1 MSVTPSPIG
10 GFAAQ
15 FFDNNGVI
23 LSGGKIYTYAAGTTT
38 PQATYTS
45 AAGNIPHTNPII
57 LDSAGR
63 VPSGEIWLTDGLVY
77 KFVIET
83 ATGILLGTY
92 DNITGVNS
100 NFVNY
105 TIQEEVITATAGQTV
120 FNLSTINYT
129 PGTNSLSVYIDGVNQ
144 YVGDSY
150 LETDSDTVTFT
161 SGVHVGGE
169 VKFTTALQVATGTVL
184 ASDVGVTDPDFANLQ
199 DQLDNIMTIVRP
211 TADVFIDKPDGPSA
225 TLLTGQEAFSYAI
238 PSNPTA
244 VPRVVS
250 GKLTFAASTGGG
262 YYYINTDDPVQSIS
276 ASWTFSSYT
285 TGGGSAVLF
294 VFATTPTS
302 ITGVPGSLIP
312 ASPLHMVVTATG
324 WDFSVFDGIS
334 NTPINVAFGTFETP
348 LTANSTTVHT
358 CKVILDRG
366 EGSAYLYLPDGDI
379 VKVFSASL
387 KVPAYF
393 PGIEPFRFTGSGDT
407 LAAFTQWECKT
418 FDDGELAEAY
428 LDWRRKNEAAPAGSR
443 LLAGSVTASISGTT
457 MTVTSIGSGTIQI
470 GAVLAGTGVT
480 AGTTVVSQLTGG
492 KRGGLGT
499 YQVSASQTVASTTI
513 TANAGNISVTLDGTF
528 RSVPGTFVQLLVPPS
543 LKVSLAAS
551 VYIETSVAPPALYA
565 DFYTGASSLNSI
577 VLLDTSTGGRIQT
590 ISTVVNFSGLLSEGQ
605 TATIDLRLAATGG
618 TSLAKADIAAYFIPA
633 ITAVPVAVPYSQSIV
648 P

>member
-1 MSVTPSPIG
+1 MAGKRIPDLDP
-10 GFAAQ
+10 
-15 FFDNNGVI
+15 
-23 LSGGKIYTYAAGTTT
+23 LSGAASSNDDKLVIYDASTASTKRIDRSQLAAGLVGDLPYTASGSISATT
-38 PQATYTS
+38 
-45 AAGNIPHTNPII
+45 IPTAIAE
-57 LDSAGR
+57 LDS
-63 VPSGEIWLTDGLVY
+63 EKTTLT
-77 KFVIET
+77 
-83 ATGILLGTY
+83 A
-92 DNITGVNS
+92 
-100 NFVNY
+100 
-105 TIQEEVITATAGQTV
+105 
-120 FNLSTINYT
+120 
-129 PGTNSLSVYIDGVNQ
+129 
-144 YVGDSY
+144 
-150 LETDSDTVTFT
+150 
-161 SGVHVGGE
+161 
-169 VKFTTALQVATGTVL
+169 VL
-184 ASDVGVTDPDFANLQ
+184 ARLDDNDGATLVGVADPDFSDLQ
-199 DQLDNIMTIVRP
+199 DQLDDVMTIVRP
-211 TADVFIDKPDGPSA
+211 TADVFTDKPNGAS
-225 TLLTGQEAFSYAI
+225 TSLLTGQEAFSYAI
-238 PSNPTA
+238 PSNPNA

-294 VFATTPTS
+294 VWATTPTS
-302 ITGVPGSLIP
+302 ITGGPGSLIP
-312 ASPLHMVVTATG
+312 ASPLHMAITPTG

-334 NTPINVAFGTFETP
+334 NTIINVAFGTFETP

-358 CKVILDRG
+358 CKVILDRS

-379 VKVFSASL
+379 VKVFSAAL

-393 PGIEPFRFTGSGDT
+393 PGIEPFRFIGSGDT

-428 LDWRRKNEAAPAGSR
+428 LDWRRKNERVGYGSR
-443 LLAGSVTASISGTT
+443 LLSGSVTASISGTT
-457 MTVTSIGSGTIQI
+457 MTVTAIGSGTIQI
-470 GAVLAGTGVT
+470 GSVLAGSGVT
-480 AGTTVVSQLTGG
+480 AGTKVVTQLTGA

-513 TANAGNISVTLDGTF
+513 TANAGDVSVTIDGTF

-543 LKVSLAAS
+543 LKVSLSAS
-551 VYIETSVAPPALYA
+551 VYIETASAPPALYA

-590 ISTVVNFSGLLSEGQ
+590 ISTVVDFSGLLLEGQ

-618 TSLAKADIAAYFIPA
+618 TLSAKANIGSYFIPA
-633 ITAVPVAVPYSQSIV
+633 ITAVPVAVPYSQSIA